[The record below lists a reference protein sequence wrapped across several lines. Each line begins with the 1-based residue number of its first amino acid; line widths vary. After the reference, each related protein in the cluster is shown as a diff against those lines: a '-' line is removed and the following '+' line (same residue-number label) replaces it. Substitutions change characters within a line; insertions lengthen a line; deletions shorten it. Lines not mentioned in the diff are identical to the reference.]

1 MRNDNPV
8 EQFASSVYSALHRDL
23 PDRQV
28 EARAAFG
35 PDRTFTRRPVASEL
49 GINAWVQ
56 QWGSTALGFD
66 HVIAGA
72 AMSSALTVVITCDK
86 HTLVYFGGQLAYSVD
101 GSDVISSPFLNA
113 LQTDIENHCV
123 ADQREAVQKYGA
135 KLPSTK

>member
-28 EARAAFG
+28 EARAALG
-35 PDRTFTRRPVASEL
+35 PDRTFTRRPYASEL
-49 GINAWVQ
+49 NIQAWVQ

-72 AMSSALTVVITCDK
+72 AMSSAMTVVINCDK
-86 HTLVYFGGQLAYSVD
+86 RTLVYFGGQLAYGVEH
-101 GSDVISSPFLNA
+101 SDELQSPYVNA
-113 LQTDIENHCV
+113 LLTDIEIHSLV
-123 ADQREAVQKYGA
+123 DQREAVQKYGA